1 MYSPTHSNNG
11 ILSARKAMPMK
22 EMNSDGDSSFAM
34 DRRVYMRTPVS
45 NRWNNTHP
53 EGEVSNMDILSV
65 IAKKKWY
72 GGSSVRDSTVVMEKR
87 VKNEVGVGTLNAD
100 GNPISFKTVKDV
112 NVTREALIR
121 VRNIGSSVPAKK
133 IHNYDNAPIFY

>member
-1 MYSPTHSNNG
+1 MFYNFTYSPTHSNNG

-34 DRRVYMRTPVS
+34 DRRLYMRTP
-45 NRWNNTHP
+45 
-53 EGEVSNMDILSV
+53 ILSSSPM
-65 IAKKKWY
+65 IISKKKWY
-72 GGSSVRDSTVVMEKR
+72 GGSSVRDSSVVMENR
-87 VKNEVGVGTLNAD
+87 VKNEIGVVSLNAGGD
-100 GNPISFKTVKDV
+100 PMSFKTVRDV

-133 IHNYDNAPIFY
+133 IHNYANAPIFY

>member
-1 MYSPTHSNNG
+1 MYSPTHLNNG

-34 DRRVYMRTPVS
+34 DRRVYIRTS
-45 NRWNNTHP
+45 NTETP
-53 EGEVSNMDILSV
+53 TV

-72 GGSSVRDSTVVMEKR
+72 GGSSVRDSSVVIDKR

-100 GNPISFKTVKDV
+100 GNAISFKTVKDV
-112 NVTREALIR
+112 NVTREALVR
-121 VRNIGSSVPAKK
+121 VRNIGCSVPAKK
-133 IHNYDNAPIFY
+133 IHNYANAPIFY

>member
-1 MYSPTHSNNG
+1 MFYNFTYSPTHMNNG

-22 EMNSDGDSSFAM
+22 EVNSDGDSSFAM
-34 DRRVYMRTPVS
+34 DRRVYMRTPV
-45 NRWNNTHP
+45 P
-53 EGEVSNMDILSV
+53 VLVSNMEV
-65 IAKKKWY
+65 AKKKWY
-72 GGSSVRDSTVVMEKR
+72 GASSVRDSSVVMEKR

-100 GNPISFKTVKDV
+100 GNPMSFKTVKDV

-133 IHNYDNAPIFY
+133 IHNYANAPVFY